1 MKVEELEDLV
11 KVMQSEIITLK
22 EQVRTFQDIEDIKNL
37 QRSYGYYLEHWMAED
52 ILDLFADGDDTV
64 LQVAT
69 GKFEGKDAVRRFF
82 HHGRETE
89 IHRAPNPEFLHQV
102 MQLSGIVHVNPD
114 GKTASGRWY
123 GFGANAFPAEDG
135 KFNPGWMDGVYEVN
149 YIKEGSKWKFKKVH
163 WCMIFHA
170 PWVTS
175 FVDPAKRDDTR
186 MDRPDL
192 KNPAL
197 RPTGDREETLWP
209 SGFICPFHFSNPVS
223 GRKTV

>member
-1 MKVEELEDLV
+1 
-11 KVMQSEIITLK
+11 
-22 EQVRTFQDIEDIKNL
+22 
-37 QRSYGYYLEHWMAED
+37 
-52 ILDLFADGDDTV
+52 
-64 LQVAT
+64 
-69 GKFEGKDAVRRFF
+69 
-82 HHGRETE
+82 
-89 IHRAPNPEFLHQV
+89 LHQV
-102 MQLSGIVHVNPD
+102 IAAIWDCPCSLD

-123 GFGANAFPAEDG
+123 GWGANAFPAEDG

-197 RPTGDREETLWP
+197 RPTGAREETLWP